1 MKKNIKLNYLVSLA
15 FLFIVSIPASVSAA
29 GVYIESSKSTLS
41 VGDTVIV
48 SVKVNSDG
56 AVLNTIDGE
65 VSLKSSNNSFSV
77 KEFSLANSSFG
88 LWPRTPSLSKDNST
102 ISFVAGVPGGFS
114 IEGATL
120 FKIIIEA
127 KKEGS
132 IVISPKNVFAFANDG
147 KGTRIPAKVVKD
159 LTINVVSRQ
168 NDVQVNDEWQKIVV
182 SDVLPPEDFIVVLGQ
197 DKNLFENKKF
207 AFFSALD
214 NQSGISHYEV
224 SEDNNPFIRSGSTYV
239 LKNQSDDVVLSVTA
253 YDKAGNKKVAKYP
266 ASVDERGISWI
277 SIIIIVTVIVLVRL
291 TFKKIRRSKK
301 DASTVI

>member
-1 MKKNIKLNYLVSLA
+1 MKKYIKLNYLLASILLSLV
-15 FLFIVSIPASVSAA
+15 LIPASVSAA
-29 GVYIESSKSTLS
+29 GVYIESSKNTIS
-41 VGDTVIV
+41 VGDTLIV

-56 AVLNTIDGE
+56 SVLNTIDGE
-65 VSLKSSNNSFSV
+65 IALKSTNGSFAV

-88 LWPRTPSLSKDNST
+88 LWPRTPSLSKDNNT

-132 IVISPKNVFAFANDG
+132 MVISPKNVFAFANDG
-147 KGTRIPAKVVKD
+147 KGTRISAKVVKD
-159 LTINVVSRQ
+159 LTINVVPRK
-168 NDVQVNDEWQKIVV
+168 NDAQINDEWKELVV
-182 SDVLPPEDFIVVLGQ
+182 SDVLPPEDFIIVLGQ

-224 SEDNNPFIRSGSTYV
+224 SEDGSPFVRSGSTYV
-239 LKNQSDDVVLSVTA
+239 LKNQTDDVVLNVTA
-253 YDKAGNKKVAKYP
+253 YDKAGNKKIAKYP
-266 ASVDERGISWI
+266 AFADRGISWI
-277 SIIIIVTVIVLVRL
+277 SIITAVLVIIILRFI
-291 TFKKIRRSKK
+291 FKKIRRSKK
-301 DASTVI
+301 NASTVE